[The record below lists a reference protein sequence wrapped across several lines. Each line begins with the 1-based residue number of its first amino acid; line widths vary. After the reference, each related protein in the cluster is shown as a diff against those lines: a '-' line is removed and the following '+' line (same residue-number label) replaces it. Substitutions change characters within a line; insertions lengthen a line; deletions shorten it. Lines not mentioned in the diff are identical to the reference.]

1 MDGLDFAPERPA
13 ERLRRLIADS
23 ATVAV
28 FTGAGVSTESGIPEV
43 RPPGGTASRAMTAR
57 GNGSGPDGRS
67 PGTKKAPP
75 GMPRRREERGTVMD
89 AMLPPPSAATPCPK
103 KVVTRGLDPR
113 VHSMRGSGPLPSG

>member
-75 GMPRRREERGTVMD
+75 GVAPAARSFISSC
-89 AMLPPPSAATPCPK
+89 PPPRP
-103 KVVTRGLDPR
+103 TR
-113 VHSMRGSGPLPSG
+113 SGD